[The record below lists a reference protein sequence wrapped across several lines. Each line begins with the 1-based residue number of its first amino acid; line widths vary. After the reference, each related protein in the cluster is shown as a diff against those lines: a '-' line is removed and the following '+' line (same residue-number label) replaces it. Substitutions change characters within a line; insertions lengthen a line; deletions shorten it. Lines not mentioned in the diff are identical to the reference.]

1 MSTDEASF
9 IASITP
15 QSVDEVSPFTEKNYN
30 FVSDVNSGVYSGA
43 NTGQTQIN
51 FDLSSLYNSS
61 LLVNAEDCYLAIPLV
76 TCAQHV
82 QNGVVRA
89 PPGAGHALVT
99 LKNGFHHLVNSAD
112 ITSGGVTIQESQ
124 PFLNVIKH
132 FKLISQMS
140 ATDLQQSSSSYGMS
154 DCLDTV
160 DSQKWLTVAGKGWD
174 GTTNATGTLPGVGL
188 TNNQAFL
195 NGNEVPL
202 TSGGATATVGVG
214 PSAYSGNVQTVAG
227 VKGAYTVNE
236 ALQKRIARLSTA
248 TVTSTSSLP
257 IASASNVAGSNIYG
271 APINGNQ
278 PFIMS
283 STDLNTEFKSYYTT
297 VGNTMV
303 WYDLA
308 YIKCSILFGAFET
321 MGLSRKLDLQMRLF
335 LNSGSL
341 AVPLTLTTAGYMQYG
356 VPTSNT
362 FTYTC
367 PFTVNT
373 LPILASSTGAGSA
386 TDGWVS
392 GEAVV
397 PPTAFAG
404 STGYLAVGCFPVR
417 APTTS
422 IGSLS
427 VNFNGIAHSMTSTRF
442 YYSQIKMSPE
452 RTLKY
457 ITENRAKRC
466 LFQSYI
472 FNQYNAIPAGGNF
485 SQLVQAGCR
494 NLLGLICLPLISS
507 SQPTLVGGSTAL
519 GFSQYQSPYD
529 QCPSTGSAISLT
541 NFQVSVG
548 GAAVFKSGAMQY
560 SFENFVENVAL
571 FDSIVPGLGPASS
584 GIFTQKDWEASRVYF
599 ADLSRAENADKA
611 SQRNLS
617 ISFRNNSQ
625 VICDILVFTL
635 YSTEI
640 LLDVETGR
648 TQML

>member
-15 QSVDEVSPFTEKNYN
+15 QSVDEVSPYTEKNFN
-30 FVSDVNSGVYSGA
+30 FVSDINSGVYSGA
-43 NTGQTQIN
+43 NSGLAQIN
-51 FDLSSLYNSS
+51 YDLSSLYNSS
-61 LLVNAEDCYLAIPLV
+61 LMVNSEDCYLAIPIV
-76 TCAQHV
+76 TCAQHI
-82 QNGVVRA
+82 QDGVVRA
-89 PPGAGHALVT
+89 PPGAGASLVT
-99 LKNGFHHLVNSAD
+99 LKNGFHHLVHQAD
-112 ITSGGVTIQESQ
+112 IQSGGVTIQESQ

-140 ATDLQQSSSSYGMS
+140 ATDLRQSASSYGMS
-154 DCLDTV
+154 DVLDSTE
-160 DSQKWLTVAGKGWD
+160 SQKWFTVAGKGWD
-174 GTTNATGTLPGVGL
+174 GTTNATGTLPGIGL

-195 NGNEVPL
+195 NGNEPAL
-202 TSGGATATVGVG
+202 TAGTAITGGVG
-214 PSAYSGNVQTVAG
+214 PSAYCGSQQSVAG
-227 VKGAYTVNE
+227 VKGAYTINE
-236 ALQKRIARLSTA
+236 GLQKRASRLSSA
-248 TVTSTSSLP
+248 VVTSTSSLP

-271 APINGNQ
+271 TPISGNQ

-283 STDLNTEFKSYYTT
+283 STELNTEFKSYYTT

-321 MGLSRKLDLQMRLF
+321 MGLARKLDLQMRLW

-341 AVPLTLTTAGYMQYG
+341 QVPLTLATTGYMQYG
-356 VPTSNT
+356 AVTSNT
-362 FTYTC
+362 FNYTC

-373 LPILASSTGAGSA
+373 LPIIASSSGAAST
-386 TDGWVS
+386 TDGFVS
-392 GEAVV
+392 GQAVV
-397 PPTAFAG
+397 LPTAFV
-404 STGYLAVGCFPVR
+404 STTGYLAVGCFPVK

-422 IGSLS
+422 IGSLA
-427 VNFNGIAHSMTSTRF
+427 VNFNGIAHSMSSTRF

-485 SQLVQAGCR
+485 SQLIQSGIR
-494 NLLGLICLPLISS
+494 NPLALVIIPLISS
-507 SQPTLVGGSTAL
+507 TQPTLVGGSSAL

-529 QCPSTGSAISLT
+529 TCPATASPISLS
-541 NFQVSVG
+541 NLQVSIG
-548 GAAVFKSGAMQY
+548 GQAVFKSGPMQY
-560 SFENFVENVAL
+560 AFENFVENVQLA
-571 FDSIVPGLGPASS
+571 DSVVPGLGPASC
-584 GIFTQKDWEASRVYF
+584 GVFDQKYWEASRVYWC
-599 ADLSRAENADKA
+599 DLSRAENADKA
-611 SQRNLS
+611 SQRNLTV
-617 ISFRNNSQ
+617 SFRNNSL

-648 TQML
+648 SQML

>member
-15 QSVDEVSPFTEKNYN
+15 QSVDEVSPYTSKDYN

-43 NTGQTQIN
+43 NSGLAQVN

-61 LLVNAEDCYLAIPLV
+61 LMVNASDCFLAIPIV
-76 TCAQHV
+76 TCAQHI
-82 QNGVVRA
+82 QDGAVRA
-89 PPGAGHALVT
+89 PPGEGHGLVT
-99 LKNGFHHLVNSAD
+99 LKNGFHHLVHQAD

-140 ATDLQQSSSSYGMS
+140 ATDLKQVSSSYGMS
-154 DCLDTV
+154 DCLDSTE
-160 DSQKWLTVAGKGWD
+160 SQKWFTVAGKGWD
-174 GTTNATGTLPGVGL
+174 GTTNATGVLPGIGL
-188 TNNQAFL
+188 TNNQAWL
-195 NGNEVPL
+195 NGTELP
-202 TSGGATATVGVG
+202 TVTGSSYVG
-214 PSAYSGNVQTVAG
+214 PSAYTGQQQTISG

-236 ALQKRIARLSTA
+236 AIQKRATRLSSA
-248 TVTSTSSLP
+248 VVTSTSSLP

-271 APINGNQ
+271 TPISGNQ
-278 PFIMS
+278 PFIMRES
-283 STDLNTEFKSYYTT
+283 DLNTEFKSYYTT

-308 YIKCSILFGAFET
+308 VIKCSTLFGAFES
-321 MGLSRKLDLQMRLF
+321 MGLSRKLDLQMRLW

-341 AVPLTLTTAGYMQYG
+341 AMTTAVTAAGFVQYG
-356 VPTSNT
+356 AVTSNT
-362 FTYTC
+362 FNFTC

-373 LPILASSTGAGSA
+373 LPLVVSTTGTLS
-386 TDGWVS
+386 DGFVS
-392 GEAVV
+392 GAAAIG
-397 PPTAFAG
+397 TAT
-404 STGYLAVGCFPVR
+404 TGYLAVGCFPVR

-422 IGSLS
+422 IGSLA
-427 VNFNGIAHSMTSTRF
+427 VNFNGIAHSLSSTRF

-472 FNQYNAIPAGGNF
+472 FNQYNAIPASGNF
-485 SQLVQAGCR
+485 SQLIQSGIR
-494 NLLGLICLPLISS
+494 NPLALVVIPLISS
-507 SQPTLVGGSTAL
+507 TQPTLVGGSTAL
-519 GFSQYQSPYD
+519 GFSQYQSPVD
-529 QCPSTGSAISLT
+529 TCPATGSPVSLS
-541 NFQVSVG
+541 NFQVSIG
-548 GAAVFKSGAMQY
+548 GQAVYKSGNLQY
-560 SFENFVENVAL
+560 SFENFIEQVQLA
-571 FDSIVPGLGPASS
+571 DSVVPGLGPASC
-584 GIFTQKDWEASRVYF
+584 GVFTQQFWEASRVYWT
-599 ADLSRAENADKA
+599 DLSRAENADKA
-611 SQRNLS
+611 SQRNLTL
-617 ISFRNNSQ
+617 SFRNNSQ
-625 VICDILVFTL
+625 VIIDILVFTL